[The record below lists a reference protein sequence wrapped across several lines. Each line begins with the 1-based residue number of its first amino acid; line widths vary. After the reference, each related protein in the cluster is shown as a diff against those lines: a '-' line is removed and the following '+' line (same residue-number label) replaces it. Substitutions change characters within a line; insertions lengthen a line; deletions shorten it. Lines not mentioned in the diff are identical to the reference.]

1 MKASKKNYL
10 LVFLLAASASNSGL
24 GESGAAINNEV
35 EVTVTVCDRNDDPV
49 SGIISY
55 TMNYHNGDVGF
66 VKKSHTIGDKGIVN
80 IKCSKNTGIEIKPA
94 SEIYYAVVGTCQNR
108 KLKLVVPNYY
118 IIQSLIW
125 NLERS
130 LKKRDFAVASLV
142 FSEFAA
148 SKRKGLLAG
157 SQIDYGLSGSQTE
170 HIGELLK
177 SGEFD
182 RAVASLTEF
191 YLGRDHN
198 LHYEAPL
205 HKFIERPFSGA
216 EETMGLYSI
225 LPFADA
231 WGFASSRGGIM
242 GFRKSYPYSAT
253 TSFLRDYSEMQILHE
268 YPNLEADLSV
278 TFAKYALKVE
288 GGITFDHNQGKVVM
302 TKKMQEE
309 VLRYQ
314 RSQGIEETGHL
325 DYATLSRLSATSAA
339 KLMYSD
345 WYPSD

>member
-1 MKASKKNYL
+1 MRASKRNYL
-10 LVFLLAASASNSGL
+10 LVFLLAASASNSGS
-24 GESGAAINNEV
+24 GQSGAAINNEV
-35 EVTVTVCDRNDDPV
+35 EVTVCDRNDDPV

-55 TMNYHNGDVGF
+55 TMNYDNGDVDF
-66 VKKSHTIGDKGIVN
+66 VKKSQTIGGKGIVN
-80 IKCSKNTGIEIKPA
+80 IKCSQNTDIEIEPA

-125 NLERS
+125 NLEQS
-130 LKKRDFAVASLV
+130 LKKRNFAVASLV

-157 SQIDYGLSGSQTE
+157 SQIDYGLSSSQTE
-170 HIGELLK
+170 YIGELLK

-205 HKFIERPFSGA
+205 HKFIERPFSGT

-231 WGFASSRGGIM
+231 WGFASSRGGTI
-242 GFRKSYPYSAT
+242 GFMKSYPYTAAT
-253 TSFLRDYSEMQILHE
+253 PFLRDYSEKQILHE

-314 RSQGIEETGHL
+314 RNQGIEETGHL